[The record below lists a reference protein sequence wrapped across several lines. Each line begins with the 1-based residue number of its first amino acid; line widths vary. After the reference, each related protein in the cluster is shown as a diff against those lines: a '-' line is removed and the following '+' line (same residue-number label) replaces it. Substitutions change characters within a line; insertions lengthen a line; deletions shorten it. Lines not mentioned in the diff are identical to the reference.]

1 MAKRRVLVTGAAG
14 YIASQVLPA
23 LRERYDLVLIDKK
36 KEAYGGKVLNDVTI
50 ADLLDPDL
58 DKYRKHFK
66 GVQAV
71 VHLTFNR
78 PPEGRK
84 ASYFDERANVD
95 MAYNVYQVSFD
106 EGVERVVAASSNHAA
121 DWYEHLIRAKK
132 IEMLTSDVYPL
143 SDNYYGWAKIAYE
156 TLGFIFSTGALGR
169 KMGIVELRI
178 GAPREIDVNKFRDNP
193 QGYKRDLGAY
203 MSQRD
208 FQQLVV
214 KSIETESIENE
225 HGIPFQIFYG
235 VSDNARS
242 FWSIANARRVI
253 GYEPQDDSEAKF
265 AKDIREF
272 LTGNDPKIGKL

>member
-1 MAKRRVLVTGAAG
+1 MAKRKVLVTGAAG

-23 LRERYDLVLIDKK
+23 LRERYDLVLIDKN
-36 KEAYGGKVLNDVTI
+36 KEAYGGKVLNDVII

-84 ASYFDERANVD
+84 ASYLDERANVD
-95 MAYNVYQVSFD
+95 MAYNVYQASFD
-106 EGVERVVAASSNHAA
+106 EDVERVVAASSNHAA

-132 IEMLTSDVYPL
+132 IEMLTPDVYPL

-156 TLGFIFSTGALGR
+156 TLGFIFATGALGR
-169 KMGIVELRI
+169 KMEIVELRI

-235 VSDNARS
+235 VSDNARA
-242 FWSIANARRVI
+242 FWSIANARKVI
-253 GYEPQDDSEAKF
+253 GYSPQDDSEVKF
-265 AKDIREF
+265 AKEIREF
-272 LTGNDPKIGKL
+272 LTGDDPKVGKL